1 MTQSNFQGKA
11 QPPQPCGFKIQ
22 PPGSHCQLALSL
34 GFVTVLALTS
44 SPSKFGPPHLASRAA
59 FTKSRQIYIYI
70 PGFIKRLPEP
80 GPAISPDPDFRP
92 SPGPLFVED
101 LMARVVRAQP
111 PASGL
116 LAGIKLNSLVSNL
129 GGACQIEILQFRQG
143 GGGGGGG
150 GDSPCL
156 SPRPGRIFSRGL
168 DVKLGIDAL
177 ARKWATRLLAS
188 EGPEG

>member
-1 MTQSNFQGKA
+1 MHLLSN
-11 QPPQPCGFKIQ
+11 
-22 PPGSHCQLALSL
+22 L
-34 GFVTVLALTS
+34 G
-44 SPSKFGPPHLASRAA
+44 R
-59 FTKSRQIYIYI
+59 YI
-70 PGFIKRLPEP
+70 PGFIKRVPEP
-80 GPAISPDPDFRP
+80 GPTISPDPDFRP
-92 SPGPLFVED
+92 SLGPLFGED
-101 LMARVVRAQP
+101 LTARVVRVQP
-111 PASGL
+111 PASGV

-143 GGGGGGG
+143 GERWGRY
-150 GDSPCL
+150 